1 MHTVNGGTCRIQ
13 YVNNNRI
20 DKDTVKLTAVHVAIS
35 HTKET
40 CMVTN
45 EGERGRER
53 GREGGKEG
61 GREGEREREREREK

>member
-1 MHTVNGGTCRIQ
+1 M
-13 YVNNNRI
+13 NNNRI

-45 EGERGRER
+45 EGERE
-53 GREGGKEG
+53 REGGRGEG
-61 GREGEREREREREK
+61 GREGEREREREGGREGGRERKKKRE

>member
-1 MHTVNGGTCRIQ
+1 MHMVNGGTCRIQ

-45 EGERGRER
+45 EGERER
-53 GREGGKEG
+53 GREGG
-61 GREGEREREREREK
+61 REREREGGRERKRESD